1 MPDTINKTVD
11 TSSRELSAE
20 RILNAPRQLVW
31 QVWTEPNHI
40 AKWWGPNGFTN
51 TIESMDVRAG
61 GQWKFIMHGP
71 DGTDYRNLIT
81 YIEIKEPELIVYEHG
96 PSPKFTV
103 TVNFEEIEGKTKITM
118 KSLFETAEVLENIIK
133 TFKADEGMKQNLIK
147 LMDYL
152 REITS

>member
-31 QVWTEPNHI
+31 QVWTEPNHT

-81 YIEIKEPELIVYEHG
+81 YIEIKEPELIVYEHT

>member
-51 TIESMDVRAG
+51 TIESMDVRGG